1 MSIRRKLLLTFLSI
15 LIILG
20 TVQLIGAYRLHSSNI
35 LLDEIENK
43 TQTKALYAQELKIN
57 LIQVQQ
63 YITDISA
70 TRALDGL
77 DDGFEKAEEHANTF
91 RNGIDKLKE
100 ISNVSEQEQLD
111 KFLGDFERFLQIGK
125 VMANEYIEYGPER
138 GNNIMLQFDYASQNL
153 NDQINEYL
161 ESNLEVLS
169 TDMDNISGQMANS
182 NHITLISVFVSLILV
197 AGASWIVT
205 QNIGKELRM
214 LEDNSTLIANGDLTR
229 KISTRKRDE
238 FGRVSRSF
246 ENMRKHLHGLVT
258 TISEISQQLL
268 ETNNKLQDIA
278 LQTRE
283 SSNQIALS
291 IEEISNGV
299 DEQSSE
305 ANKILHSIQDT
316 TKQVAAGNEFVHNTL
331 EVANESTTAAKK
343 GKEQVIQSI
352 EQLQQSFAEME
363 RVTESV
369 QLLGNRSKQ
378 IGEIINF
385 IHDISD
391 QTNLLALN
399 AAIES
404 ARAGEHG
411 RGFAVVADEVRKL
424 AEETTEAT
432 SRITKLINET
442 QHETH
447 EVISLMEESQEKFQ
461 LQMKA
466 ITESGKALEQIVQ
479 QVQRTEEN
487 IYELQQILQTINEN
501 SLNVQSMLENITTIL
516 EESSSST
523 EEVTSSAEE
532 QAAMADEIANTI
544 ETAAEMAKQL
554 EDKIKMFKIK

>member
-1 MSIRRKLLLTFLSI
+1 MSIRGKLLITFLSI

-20 TVQLIGAYRLHSSNI
+20 TVQLIGASRLHSSKVQ
-35 LLDEIENK
+35 LDEIESIV
-43 TQTKALYAQELKIN
+43 QTKALEAQELKIN

-70 TRALDGL
+70 TRAQDGL
-77 DDGFEKAEEHANTF
+77 DDGLELAEEYGQKF
-91 RNGIDKLKE
+91 KEGIEKLKA
-100 ISNVSEQEQLD
+100 ISTSKEQEQLD
-111 KFLGDFERFLQIGK
+111 KFLEDYERFHQIGR

-138 GNNIMLQFDYASQNL
+138 GNSMMMQFDYASENL
-153 NDQINEYL
+153 NEQINEYL
-161 ESNLEVLS
+161 ESNLQILS
-169 TDMDNISGQMANS
+169 TDMANISNQMARS
-182 NHITLISVFVSLILV
+182 NNLTLISVLVSLILV

-205 QNIGKELRM
+205 QNIGKELKV
-214 LEDNSTLIANGDLTR
+214 LEDNSTLIANGDLT
-229 KISTRKRDE
+229 KEISTKKRDE

-258 TISEISQQLL
+258 TISDISQQLL
-268 ETNNKLQDIA
+268 DTNKQLQDIA
-278 LQTRE
+278 SQTRE

-291 IEEISNGV
+291 IEEISSGV

-305 ANKILHSIQDT
+305 ANKILLSIQDT
-316 TKQVAAGNEFVHNTL
+316 TKQVSAGNEFVHNTL
-331 EVANESTTAAKK
+331 EVANESTSAAKR
-343 GKEQVIQSI
+343 GKEQVVQSI
-352 EQLQQSFAEME
+352 EQLQQSFAEMK

-378 IGEIINF
+378 IGEIIDF

-432 SRITKLINET
+432 SSITNLINET
-442 QHETH
+442 QQETN
-447 EVISLMEESQEKFQ
+447 EVISLMEDSQEKFQ
-461 LQMKA
+461 HQIKSIMD
-466 ITESGKALEQIVQ
+466 SSKALEQIVE
-479 QVQRTEEN
+479 QVQKTEEN
-487 IYELQQILQTINEN
+487 IFELQQILQTINEN
-501 SLNVQSMLENITTIL
+501 SLNVQSMIENITTIL
-516 EESSSST
+516 EETSSST
-523 EEVTSSAEE
+523 EEVTSSAQE

-544 ETAAEMAKQL
+544 ESAAEMAAQL
-554 EDKIKMFKIK
+554 EDKVKMFKIK

>member
-35 LLDEIENK
+35 LLDEIKNK

-77 DDGFEKAEEHANTF
+77 DDGLEKAEEHANKF
-91 RNGIDKLKE
+91 RNGIDKLKK
-100 ISNVSEQEQLD
+100 ISNVNEQDQLD

-125 VMANEYIEYGPER
+125 VMANDYIEYGPER

-161 ESNLEVLS
+161 ESNLEKLS

-214 LEDNSTLIANGDLTR
+214 LEENSTLIANGDLTR

-352 EQLQQSFAEME
+352 EQLQQSFVEMK

-461 LQMKA
+461 HQMKA

>member
-77 DDGFEKAEEHANTF
+77 DDGLEKAEEHANTF

-182 NHITLISVFVSLILV
+182 NLITLISVFVSLILV